1 MIYQALKRH
10 EGNLYELLQSERS
23 QFERATYYM
32 IPNIR
37 ILEKVKLGRKYKDQ
51 WLPGVGG
58 GRDE

>member
-37 ILEKVKLGRKYKDQ
+37 ILEKVKLGRKIQ
-51 WLPGVGG
+51 RSVVARSWRRQG
-58 GRDE
+58 